1 MICIISFSYY
11 YYKLVFLMVK
21 PLGIS
26 LLAH

>member
-1 MICIISFSYY
+1 MIYIISFSYY
-11 YYKLVFLMVK
+11 YYKFVFLMVK